1 MINTENPLYRA
12 LITFVLYCILIFASA
27 IVVNVA
33 RYLVEPLRMYHAR
46 RHIIDSAGG
55 VSTLIAL
62 HHGRKTKSESFA
74 SCRGRVNIF
83 GGSEI
88 ALLNEECNGDSVS
101 VAVHS
106 KVKKCLRNKAL
117 LLFLCDKFVVR
128 NQLKR
133 FRMNPNCSLAQES
146 IHLVTVTL
154 KSDGCVNDIKFASY
168 LTGSRPSTCKRIT
181 KRQRHSDVRF
191 IFHVIDF
198 KA

>member
-1 MINTENPLYRA
+1 MINTENPLYWV
-12 LITFVLYCILIFASA
+12 LIKLVLYCILIFASA
-27 IVVNVA
+27 VVVNVA
-33 RYLVEPLRMYHAR
+33 RYLVEPMQMYHAR
-46 RHIIDSAGG
+46 RHIIDSAG
-55 VSTLIAL
+55 VVRTLIAL
-62 HHGRKTKSESFA
+62 HHGGKTKSESFA
-74 SCRGRVNIF
+74 SCRGRVNIL

-88 ALLNEECNGDSVS
+88 ALLNEECNGDSVP

-106 KVKKCLRNKAL
+106 KVKKCLRNKATSIIPL
-117 LLFLCDKFVVR
+117 WQIVVR
-128 NQLKR
+128 KQLKR

-181 KRQRHSDVRF
+181 KRQRHSDTRI

>member
-1 MINTENPLYRA
+1 M

-33 RYLVEPLRMYHAR
+33 RYLVEPMRMYHAR

-181 KRQRHSDVRF
+181 KRQRHSDARF

>member
-1 MINTENPLYRA
+1 MINTENPLYWV
-12 LITFVLYCILIFASA
+12 LIKLVLYCILIFASA
-27 IVVNVA
+27 VVVNVA
-33 RYLVEPLRMYHAR
+33 RYLVEPMQMYHAR
-46 RHIIDSAGG
+46 RHIIDSAG
-55 VSTLIAL
+55 VVRTLIAL
-62 HHGRKTKSESFA
+62 HHGGKTKSESFA

-88 ALLNEECNGDSVS
+88 ALLNEECNGDSVP

-106 KVKKCLRNKAL
+106 KVKKCLRNKATSIIPL
-117 LLFLCDKFVVR
+117 WQIVVR
-128 NQLKR
+128 KQLKR

-154 KSDGCVNDIKFASY
+154 KSEGCVNDIKFASY
-168 LTGSRPSTCKRIT
+168 FTGSRPSTCKRIT
-181 KRQRHSDVRF
+181 KRQRHSDTRI

>member
-33 RYLVEPLRMYHAR
+33 RYLVEPMRMYHAR

-55 VSTLIAL
+55 VRILIAL

-168 LTGSRPSTCKRIT
+168 LTGSRTSTCKRIT
-181 KRQRHSDVRF
+181 KRQRHSDARF

>member
-1 MINTENPLYRA
+1 MINTENPLYWV
-12 LITFVLYCILIFASA
+12 LIKLVLYCILIFASA
-27 IVVNVA
+27 VVVNVA
-33 RYLVEPLRMYHAR
+33 RYLVEPMQMYHAR
-46 RHIIDSAGG
+46 RHIIDSAG
-55 VSTLIAL
+55 VVCTLIAL

-74 SCRGRVNIF
+74 SCRDRVNIF

-106 KVKKCLRNKAL
+106 KVKKCLRNKATSIIPL
-117 LLFLCDKFVVR
+117 WQIVVR
-128 NQLKR
+128 KQLKR

-154 KSDGCVNDIKFASY
+154 KSEGCVNDIKFASY

-181 KRQRHSDVRF
+181 KRQRHSDTRI

>member
-1 MINTENPLYRA
+1 MINTENPLYRV

-33 RYLVEPLRMYHAR
+33 RYLVEPMRMYHAR

-55 VSTLIAL
+55 VRTLIAL
-62 HHGRKTKSESFA
+62 HHGGKTKSESFA

-133 FRMNPNCSLAQES
+133 FRINPNCSLAQES

-181 KRQRHSDVRF
+181 KRQRHSDTRI

>member
-1 MINTENPLYRA
+1 MINTENPLYRV
-12 LITFVLYCILIFASA
+12 LIKFILYCILIFASA

-33 RYLVEPLRMYHAR
+33 RYLVEPMRMYHAR

-55 VSTLIAL
+55 VRTLIAL

-106 KVKKCLRNKAL
+106 KVKKCLRNKAT
-117 LLFLCDKFVVR
+117 
-128 NQLKR
+128 
-133 FRMNPNCSLAQES
+133 S
-146 IHLVTVTL
+146 IIPL
-154 KSDGCVNDIKFASY
+154 
-168 LTGSRPSTCKRIT
+168 
-181 KRQRHSDVRF
+181 
-191 IFHVIDF
+191 
-198 KA
+198 

>member
-74 SCRGRVNIF
+74 SCRGRMNIF

-154 KSDGCVNDIKFASY
+154 KSDGSVNDIKFASY